1 MGKLKEGVTYI
12 YERDGGTVYAR
23 EFGSS
28 PETRK
33 VIGMD
38 YPVNRHIN
46 WTDVMVVAKTNPAL
60 QKALDNVIMLYKLS
74 KEKYE

>member
-1 MGKLKEGVTYI
+1 MGQLKAGATYI
-12 YERDGGTVYAR
+12 YERDGDTVYAR
-23 EFGSS
+23 ELGSAD
-28 PETRK
+28 RK

-38 YPVNRHIN
+38 YPTTTPVNWH
-46 WTDVMVVAKTNPAL
+46 DVMVVAKTNPAL